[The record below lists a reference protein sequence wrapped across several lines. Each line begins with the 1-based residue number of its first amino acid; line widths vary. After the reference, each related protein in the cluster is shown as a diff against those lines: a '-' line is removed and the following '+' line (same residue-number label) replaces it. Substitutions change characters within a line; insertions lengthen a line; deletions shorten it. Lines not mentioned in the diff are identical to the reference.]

1 MLSLSEENYLKA
13 VYHLSDGG
21 NTEVNTNSISEY
33 IQTRAA
39 SVTDMIK
46 KLAAKGMVDYEK
58 YHGLT
63 ITKEGATEAL
73 QIIRRHRLWEVFM
86 VNKLEMDWDEV
97 HDIAEQLEHIKSEML
112 TERLDQFLE
121 YPKFDPHGDPIPD
134 KNGKMSVFEKLPLL
148 NADEGTEAM
157 VIAVKNSEDTFLKY
171 LNKIGITIGVR
182 IYVCEKFEYDG
193 SMELKVSDRTIQ
205 ISGKT
210 AQNILI
216 TKTND

>member
-21 NTEVNTNSISEY
+21 INEVNTNSISEY

-46 KLAAKGMVDYEK
+46 KLAAKGLVDYEK

-63 ITKEGATEAL
+63 ITKEGTNEAL

-86 VNKLEMDWDEV
+86 VSKLEMDWDEV
-97 HDIAEQLEHIKSEML
+97 HEIAEHLEHIKSNIL
-112 TERLDQFLE
+112 TDRLDQFLKH
-121 YPKFDPHGDPIPD
+121 PKFDPHGDPIPD
-134 KNGKMSVFEKLPLL
+134 RNGKMSTLEKLPLL
-148 NADEGTEAM
+148 NAEEGTEAL
-157 VIAVKNSEDTFLKY
+157 VIAVENSEDTFLKY
-171 LNKIGITIGVR
+171 LNKIGIKIGVR
-182 IYVCEKFEYDG
+182 ISIIEKFEYDG
-193 SMELKVSDRTIQ
+193 SMELIVADRTIQ

-210 AQNILI
+210 AKNILI
-216 TKTND
+216 TKN

>member
-73 QIIRRHRLWEVFM
+73 KIIRRHRLWEVFM
-86 VNKLEMDWDEV
+86 VNKLGMDWDEV

-134 KNGKMSVFEKLPLL
+134 KKGKMSVYEKLPLL
-148 NADEGTEAM
+148 NAEEGTEAM
-157 VIAVKNSEDTFLKY
+157 VIAVENSEDTFLKY
-171 LNKIGITIGVR
+171 LNKIGIKIGVR

-193 SMELKVSDRTIQ
+193 SMELKVGDRTIQ

-216 TKTND
+216 TKNND

>member
-21 NTEVNTNSISEY
+21 KSEVNTNSISEY

-46 KLAAKGMVDYEK
+46 KLAAKGLVDYEK

-63 ITKEGATEAL
+63 ITKEGTNEAL

-86 VNKLEMDWDEV
+86 VSKLEMDWDEV
-97 HDIAEQLEHIKSEML
+97 HEIAEHLEHIKSDIL
-112 TERLDQFLE
+112 TERLDQFLN

-134 KNGKMSVFEKLPLL
+134 RNGKMSTLEKLPLL
-148 NADEGTEAM
+148 NAEEETEAL
-157 VIAVKNSEDTFLKY
+157 VIAVENSEDTFLKY
-171 LNKIGITIGVR
+171 LNKIGIKIGVR
-182 IYVCEKFEYDG
+182 ISVVEKFEYDG
-193 SMELKVSDRTIQ
+193 SMELIVADRTIQ

-210 AQNILI
+210 AKNILI
-216 TKTND
+216 TRN

>member
-21 NTEVNTNSISEY
+21 NTEVNTNSISQY

-73 QIIRRHRLWEVFM
+73 KIIRRHRLWEVFM
-86 VNKLEMDWDEV
+86 VNKLGMDWDEV

-134 KNGKMSVFEKLPLL
+134 KKGKMSVYEKLPLL
-148 NADEGTEAM
+148 NAEEGTEAM
-157 VIAVKNSEDTFLKY
+157 VIAVENSEDTFLKY
-171 LNKIGITIGVR
+171 LNKIGIKIGVR

-193 SMELKVSDRTIQ
+193 SMELKVGDRTIQ

-216 TKTND
+216 TKNK